1 MTRVLMLSTDA
12 NIFDETSDVRERM
25 KWYGTVFE
33 ELHIIVCTTK
43 LKVKSEKLKVSENVF
58 AYSALSALRFLC
70 LWEAYRIA
78 KNIIQTINYQ
88 LSTTNCVVITTQDP
102 FEVGLVGYALKRRF
116 GVPLQLQVHTDF
128 LSPYFWR
135 ESLKNKI
142 RVLLARFLIPRADGI
157 RVVSER
163 IKNQLKTKNYKLK
176 TDPVVLPIFVDIE
189 QIRATIITTD
199 LHEKYLQFDFII
211 LMASRLTREKN
222 IPMALSAMMSLIR
235 ANRRTGLIVVGNGPE
250 KEKLKVKSEKLR
262 VDSNVIFEPAV
273 GFETLVSYYKTA
285 DVFLLT
291 SNYEGYGRTV
301 IEAFAAGCPVV
312 MTDVGIAGEIVVD
325 QKNGLVVPVGDVL
338 ALTQAL
344 VIVYKDEAFRK
355 TFIEL
360 RDKARYIKNYH
371 DAVEKLIH

>member
-142 RVLLARFLIPRADGI
+142 RVLLAHFLIPRADGI
-157 RVVSER
+157 RAVSTR
-163 IKNQLKTKNYKLK
+163 IKNQLQTTNYKLK
-176 TDPVVLPIFVDIE
+176 TDPVILPVFVDV
-189 QIRATIITTD
+189 RAIKDAEAKVD
-199 LHEKYLQFDFII
+199 LHSVYSSYDFII

-222 IPMALSAMMSLIR
+222 IAMALEAMRQIILKFPK
-235 ANRRTGLIVVGNGPE
+235 TLLLIVGSGPA
-250 KEKLKVKSEKLR
+250 KKMLSLR
-262 VDSNVIFEPAV
+262 VERNCLEQNVIFSAW
-273 GFETLVSYYKTA
+273 TNNITSY
-285 DVFLLT
+285 
-291 SNYEGYGRTV
+291 
-301 IEAFAAGCPVV
+301 
-312 MTDVGIAGEIVVD
+312 
-325 QKNGLVVPVGDVL
+325 
-338 ALTQAL
+338 
-344 VIVYKDEAFRK
+344 
-355 TFIEL
+355 
-360 RDKARYIKNYH
+360 
-371 DAVEKLIH
+371 